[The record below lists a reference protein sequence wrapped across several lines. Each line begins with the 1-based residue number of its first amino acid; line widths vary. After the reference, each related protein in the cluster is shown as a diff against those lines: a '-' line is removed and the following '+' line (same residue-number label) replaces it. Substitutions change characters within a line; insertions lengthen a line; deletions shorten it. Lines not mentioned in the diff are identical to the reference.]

1 MLASLSWFDELTMR
15 ACGDCSEAF
24 ELAEEA
30 LDEVAFAIECE
41 VASPCGLSVGLWW
54 DHRGDAAP
62 VESVEQRISVVSLV
76 TKQGLRIDAV
86 DQRLRAG

>member
-1 MLASLSWFDELTMR
+1 MLEFI
-15 ACGDCSEAF
+15 
-24 ELAEEA
+24 EEA